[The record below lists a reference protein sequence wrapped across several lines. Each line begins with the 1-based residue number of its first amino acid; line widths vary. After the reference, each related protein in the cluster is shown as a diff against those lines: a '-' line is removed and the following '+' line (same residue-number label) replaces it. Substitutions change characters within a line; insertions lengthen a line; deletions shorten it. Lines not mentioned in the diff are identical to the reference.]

1 MKKLLCMLS
10 CTATMAYAQQ
20 EKPNVIVIL
29 VDDMGIGDV
38 STYGDSAVPTPNLDK
53 FAKEG
58 LQLNNFY
65 SAAPVSSPARAGI
78 TTGRYPIKYQ
88 MNTYLDNRAANR
100 RVENA
105 DYLDS
110 SAPTMAHVFQDAGY
124 ATGHFGKWHMGGGR
138 DVTDAPQIEEYGFDE
153 YVSTYESPSPDP
165 KLTSTNWIWANSDEV
180 KRWNRTAYFIDKA
193 IAFMKENA
201 DNDKPFFLNLWPD
214 DMHTPWVPEAMA
226 EKRGRWESKEAFMP
240 VMEEFD
246 KQMGRFFDAID
257 EMGLRD
263 NTIVIFTS
271 DNGPAPSFQQQRTCG
286 KRGQKNSLYEG
297 GINMP
302 CIIRY
307 PKVIEAG
314 KVNDKTVLSTLDLYP
329 SLCKICDIPVQEGY
343 SGDGADY
350 SRAFLGLA
358 EPNRRETLMWDFG
371 RNQYYNRPGNKYHSS
386 PHLAIRKG
394 KWKLLCNGD
403 ASDVQ
408 LYDMVADPN
417 ETTDLAAQHPALVRK
432 LSQQVCQWY
441 AKYRHGM

>member
-20 EKPNVIVIL
+20 ERPNVIVIL

-38 STYGDSAVPTPNLDK
+38 GAYGPSAVPTPNIDRL
-53 FAKEG
+53 AKEG
-58 LQLNNFY
+58 LQINQFY
-65 SAAPVSSPARAGI
+65 SAAPVSSPARAGL

-105 DYLDS
+105 DYLTAE
-110 SAPTMAHVFQDAGY
+110 APTMAHAFQDAGY

-138 DVTDAPQIEEYGFDE
+138 DVDDAPGIEEYGFDE

-180 KRWNRTAYFIDKA
+180 KRWDRTAYFVDKA
-193 IAFMKENA
+193 IAFMQQSKGENR
-201 DNDKPFFLNLWPD
+201 PFFLNLWPD
-214 DMHTPWVPEAMA
+214 DVHTPWVPESMA
-226 EKRGRWESKEAFMP
+226 EKRVRWESREAFMP
-240 VMEEFD
+240 VLAELD
-246 KQMGRFFDAID
+246 RDMGRLLQAID
-257 EMGLRD
+257 DMGLRD
-263 NTIVIFTS
+263 NTIIIFTS

-358 EPNRRETLMWDFG
+358 EPNRREALMWDFG